1 MTIRTG
7 QGPALASTAPAQIP
21 AARSSTVR
29 IIRPTGWAGTMEMPS
44 RPAPISP
51 IASTVH
57 VVPNARP
64 ANVDRVLFEGERLA
78 RLDDFVRLRFY
89 AERVTFVAL
98 LSREG
103 ITPEYYA
110 QMCERFDVLRRREP
124 DLDAAYNVRLGEARK
139 YAGKLATARG
149 G

>member
-1 MTIRTG
+1 MAARTG
-7 QGPALASTAPAQIP
+7 EGPALASTIP
-21 AARSSTVR
+21 ATRSSTVR
-29 IIRPTGWAGTMEMPS
+29 LTRPSFGGTLEMPS

-57 VVPNARP
+57 VTTPRT

-89 AERVTFVAL
+89 AERVTFLAL
-98 LSREG
+98 LSREA

-110 QMCERFDVLRRREP
+110 RMCERFDVLRRHDP
-124 DLDAAYNVRLGEARK
+124 ALDAAYNFRLGEARK
-139 YAGKLATARG
+139 YAGKLQTARG